1 MTMKKLLILL
11 LVVAPLLAACGP
23 KEEATPAPT
32 DVATSPP
39 VPSEET
45 VESVPTPL
53 VEKITIRF
61 AVDDLEQALYQDTIR
76 AFEEDNPDI
85 DIKLVS
91 INETLDLGAV
101 GGEWPEDAMLRLAE
115 AADVINVQTSRGA
128 VDAGLVL
135 DLMPLIETHPNA
147 HPEDFFPGTLSACQ
161 WDGGTWCLP
170 TAANFQLIFFDK
182 DAFDQVGEPYPEP
195 GWTWDDLLAK
205 ASALTEEEGGEV
217 TRWGFVQSWNRHVNF
232 IDSWVGPLVDST
244 ADPPEPLFDRP
255 EVLEAV
261 TWYTDLYLD
270 HRVMPYYKN
279 PEDTSGLTVP
289 EGQKLI
295 DGEQA
300 AMWPNFSGLWS
311 WLSEQRNLGV
321 APFPVEAPGTGGKG
335 DRTTPL
341 SISAAFVSAGT
352 AHPEEA
358 WRWLNNLSLQTVDLM
373 GLQFLPARRSVAEA
387 SGFWEDADEELGA
400 ALRFAVE
407 HAYVMDWQP
416 GYDALSDAID
426 DILSGE
432 KSVEGALADAQIQAG
447 IDISEELAEGEEA
460 TPAPTVIVVSGE
472 EGEVSPEAITIVFTP
487 GPSGILSL
495 GPFRDLADKFRETH
509 PEIVVD
515 VQQPN
520 IYGGASAMNLKSL
533 AEDADCFGWAPQFQ
547 DPENLG
553 AILSL
558 EPFLD
563 ADPSFSTD
571 DFYPLMLNR
580 FTYQGQ
586 LWGLPS
592 EGTTYVIEYNK
603 DLFDAAGVDYPALDP
618 TDLDDIWTTDDFLAI
633 AVALTTGED
642 EEKVYGLVTN
652 YYEVNDLVFL
662 MERLGAVLVDQSV
675 DPPTIDFSDPSVVE
689 ALRWY
694 ADLSTEYGV
703 KPIYI
708 GDIADILTSPTLAV
722 EREALIND
730 GKAGMWTAAGAVS
743 VLGEREGLNVG
754 VAPLPVGTTSTGGA
768 YVSAE
773 GYFISAG
780 TEARQA
786 CWQWITFLTGE
797 PEAVQNIPARR
808 SVAESAAF
816 RGQVGDE
823 RAATYLATMAATDKP
838 SSLQFL
844 EDEPWMG
851 VGLIW
856 LGRAYAQTVDD
867 ELPVEEALNQVQD
880 TFDAYRACVI
890 SRDAMSDEQEYQAC
904 VMETDPSF
912 PAFIFGG

>member
-11 LVVAPLLAACGP
+11 LVVATLLVACGP
-23 KEEATPAPT
+23 KEEETPTPA
-32 DVATSPP
+32 DVATRPP
-39 VPSEET
+39 VQTEET
-45 VESVPTPL
+45 VGSAPTPL

-61 AVDDLEQALYQDTIR
+61 AVGDLEQALYQDIIR

-85 DIKLVS
+85 DVKLVS
-91 INETLDLGAV
+91 INETLDLGPV
-101 GGEWPEDAMLRLAE
+101 GGEWPEDAMLRLAS
-115 AADVINVQTSRGA
+115 AADVINVQASREA
-128 VDAGLVL
+128 VDTALVL
-135 DLMPLIETHPNA
+135 DLTPLIETHPNA

-170 TAANFQLIFFDK
+170 TGANFQLIFFDK
-182 DAFDQVGEPYPEP
+182 DAFDEVGEPYPEP
-195 GWTWDDLLAK
+195 GWTWDDLLTK
-205 ASALTEEEGGEV
+205 ASALTEEQAGQV
-217 TRWGFVQSWNRHVNF
+217 TRWGFVQPWNRHIDF

-255 EVLEAV
+255 EVREAV
-261 TWYTDLYLD
+261 TWYTDLYLE
-270 HRVMPYYKN
+270 HQVMPYYQN
-279 PEDTSGLTVP
+279 PEDTSGLLVP

-295 DGEQA
+295 DSQQA

-321 APFPVEAPGTGGKG
+321 VPFPVEAPVAGGKG
-335 DRTTPL
+335 DQTTPL
-341 SISAAFVSAGT
+341 SIDAAFVSAGT
-352 AHPEEA
+352 AHPEAA

-373 GLQFLPARRSVAEA
+373 GLEFLPARRSVAEA
-387 SGFWEDADEELGA
+387 SGFWDNADEELSA

-407 HAYVMDWQP
+407 HAYVIDWQP
-416 GYDALSDAID
+416 GYGALSDAID
-426 DILSGE
+426 EILSGE
-432 KSVEGALADAQIQAG
+432 KSVEEALADAQTQAR
-447 IDISEELAEGEEA
+447 IDIGEELAEEGEA
-460 TPAPTVIVVSGE
+460 TPAPTVVVVSGE

-487 GPSGILSL
+487 GPSGILNL
-495 GPFRDLADKFRETH
+495 GPFRDLADKFQETH

-533 AEDADCFGWAPQFQ
+533 AVDADCFGWAPQFQ
-547 DPENLG
+547 DPENLE

-563 ADPSFSTD
+563 ADPSFITD

-603 DLFDAAGVDYPALDP
+603 DLFDAAGVNYPAVDP
-618 TDLDDIWTTDDFLAI
+618 TDLGDIWTTDDFLEI
-633 AVALTTGED
+633 AVALTEGED

-722 EREALIND
+722 EREVLINE
-730 GKAGMWTAAGAVS
+730 GRAGMWTAAGTVN

-773 GYFISAG
+773 GYFISSGA
-780 TEARQA
+780 EARQA
-786 CWQWITFLTGE
+786 CWEWITFLTNQ

-816 RGQVGDE
+816 RQQVGDE
-823 RAATYLATMAATDKP
+823 RAAAYLATMAATDQP

-867 ELPVEEALNQVQD
+867 ELPVEEALSQVQD
-880 TFDAYRACVI
+880 TFDAYRACVV
-890 SRDAMSDEQEYQAC
+890 SRDAMSDEQGYQEC

>member
-23 KEEATPAPT
+23 KEETTPPPT

-39 VPSEET
+39 VSSEET
-45 VESVPTPL
+45 VESVPTPQ
-53 VEKITIRF
+53 VEKVTIRF

-91 INETLDLGAV
+91 INQTLDLGAV

-115 AADVINVQTSRGA
+115 AADVINVGASRDA

-161 WDGGTWCLP
+161 WNGGTWCLP

-232 IDSWVGPLVDST
+232 IDSWVGPLVDNT

-261 TWYTDLYLD
+261 TWYTDLYLE
-270 HRVMPYYKN
+270 HRVMPYFKN

-321 APFPVEAPGTGGKG
+321 VPFPVDAPGTGGKG
-335 DRTTPL
+335 DQTTPL
-341 SISAAFVSAGT
+341 SINAASVSAGT

-373 GLQFLPARRSVAEA
+373 GLRFLPARRSVAEA
-387 SGFWEDADEELGA
+387 SGFWEESDEELGA

-407 HAYVMDWQP
+407 HAYAMDWQP
-416 GYDALSDAID
+416 GYDALFDAID

-432 KSVEGALADAQIQAG
+432 KSVEGALADAQIQAR
-447 IDISEELAEGEEA
+447 IDISEQLAEGEEA
-460 TPAPTVIVVSGE
+460 TPAPPVVVVAGE
-472 EGEVSPEAITIVFTP
+472 ESEVSPEAITIVFTP
-487 GPSGILSL
+487 GPSAILNL
-495 GPFRDLADKFRETH
+495 GPFRDLAGKFQETH

-618 TDLDDIWTTDDFLAI
+618 AHLDDIWTTDDFLET
-633 AVALTTGED
+633 AVALTAGDD

-708 GDIADILTSPTLAV
+708 GDIADILTSPSLAV

-730 GKAGMWTAAGAVS
+730 GKAGMWTATGTAG
-743 VLGEREGLNVG
+743 VLGEREGLNIG

-786 CWQWITFLTGE
+786 CWRWITFLTGE

-816 RGQVGDE
+816 RQQVGDE
-823 RAATYLATMAATDKP
+823 RAAAYLATMAATDRP